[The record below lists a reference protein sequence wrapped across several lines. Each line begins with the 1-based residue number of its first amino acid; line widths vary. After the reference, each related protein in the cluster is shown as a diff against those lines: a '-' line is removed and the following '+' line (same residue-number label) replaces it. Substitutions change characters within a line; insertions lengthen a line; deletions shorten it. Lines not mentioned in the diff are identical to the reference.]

1 MNRNLSVSIGVAALQ
16 PGENQQA
23 WEKRCDSKLYQVKSN
38 GRNRFV
44 SHALSKS

>member
-23 WEKRCDSKLYQVKSN
+23 WGKAV
-38 GRNRFV
+38 
-44 SHALSKS
+44 